1 MFIVVPLVVMGVIA
15 PPAADADELAAAV
28 QRKFEAYR
36 EKLGQLADWC
46 ESQGLAEPARRTRA
60 WLQPVAQDRLLVPI
74 LPNKIGGETPSDE
87 AAPAVQDWY
96 QKWMALRRQQAEDL
110 FALARGAVRQGR
122 AGLALDLAL
131 RALHENPDHEAL
143 RRIFGYQ
150 PYAGE
155 WRTRYEV
162 GRLRAG
168 QIWDDRFGWIPKA
181 QLPRFERG
189 ERPAEPRW
197 VSAEEDARRRRE
209 TNTGWTVDTEHFQ
222 VWTDHSLE
230 GAALV
235 GKKLETLHELWSRLF
250 VRYYL
255 TEAQVLSLFDA
266 RSRAF
271 APQPMQH
278 KVVVFRTRSEY
289 NEALRNRAPQIEITG
304 GMYVG
309 DRRTA
314 YFFFHD
320 PPEGGD
326 LEQSL
331 DVTTVYHEATH
342 QLFYEL
348 GRVAPT
354 AGRRSNFWVI
364 EGAAMYMETLRRE
377 GDFLVLGGIDTPRM
391 IAARFRRL
399 QDGFYIP
406 FREFTAM
413 TMDDWQS
420 DARIGAIY
428 SQAAG
433 ITNFL
438 IHYDGGKYREA
449 MVQCLLA
456 VYRGTDT
463 PDALARLT
471 GRSFAGLDEEYL
483 QYLKAMPPLPP
494 MRLESR

>member
-1 MFIVVPLVVMGVIA
+1 MIASGALSPLAKG
-15 PPAADADELAAAV
+15 DELAAAV
-28 QRKFEAYR
+28 RRKFDSYR
-36 EKLGQLADWC
+36 DKLTQLADWC
-46 ESQGLAEPARRTRA
+46 ELEGLAAQASRTRT
-60 WLQPVAQDRLLVPI
+60 WLQPVAEDRLLIPI
-74 LPNKIGGETPSDE
+74 LPTQIGGESPPED
-87 AAPAVQDWY
+87 AAPGVKEWH
-96 QKWMALRRQQAEDL
+96 QKWMTLRRQQAEDL
-110 FALARGAVRQGR
+110 FSLARGAIRQGR

-168 QIWDDRFGWIPKA
+168 QIWDDRFGWIPKS
-181 QLPRFERG
+181 QLARFERG
-189 ERPAEPRW
+189 ERPADPRW
-197 VSAEEDARRRRE
+197 ISVEEDTRRRRE
-209 TNTGWTVDTEHFQ
+209 RNTGWTVDTEHFQ

-266 RSRAF
+266 RSRSF
-271 APQPMQH
+271 APQPVQH

-289 NEALRNRAPQIEITG
+289 NEALRSRAPQIEITG

-314 YFFFHD
+314 YFFFHESPD
-320 PPEGGD
+320 GAD
-326 LEQSL
+326 LEQAL

-348 GRVAPT
+348 GRVAAT
-354 AGRRSNFWVI
+354 AGQRGNFWVI

-413 TMDDWQS
+413 TMQDWQS
-420 DARIGAIY
+420 DPRIGAVY

-438 IHYDGGKYREA
+438 IHHDGGKYREA
-449 MVQCLLA
+449 LVQCLLA

-463 PDALARLT
+463 PDVLARLT

-483 QYLKAMPPLPP
+483 KYLNAMPPLPP